1 MPDNPPSPERAREP
15 QRGRGRGRGSR
26 RRRSAPTG
34 PRPFTPEELG
44 ARAASMPE
52 ITYPAELPVSA
63 RRDDIAAAIRDHQ
76 VVIVAG
82 ETGSGKTTQLP
93 KICLELGRGIT
104 GLIGH
109 TQPRRI
115 AARSV
120 AERIAHEL
128 GTELGGVIGYQVR
141 FTEQV
146 SEATLLKLMTDGIL
160 LAEIQSDPD
169 LRRYDTIIIDE
180 AHERS
185 LNIDFLLGY
194 LTRLLPRRPD
204 LKVIITSATID
215 SERFAEHFADAA
227 GRPAPIIEVSGRT
240 YPVEIRYRPLVRDDG
255 ADDDLDDDAGTAAR
269 ARTPAREEDVD
280 QVTGICDAVAELMA
294 EGPGDILVF
303 LAGEADIRDAD
314 AALRDML
321 KDRYLP
327 AGQGSQ
333 RGRRPDA
340 VEVLPLYAR
349 LSSAEQHRIFQP
361 HESRRIVLATNVA
374 ETSLT
379 VPGIRY
385 VVDPGNARI
394 SRFSTRT
401 KVQRLPIEPV
411 SQASA
416 NQRSGRCGRV
426 ADGIAIRLYS
436 RADFDS
442 RPEFTE
448 PEILRTSLASVILQ
462 MASLGLGRVAD
473 FPFVDPPDAKAVRDG
488 VQLLTE
494 IGALADGAPGSP
506 ARLTAVGKQL
516 ARLPIDPRLGRMV
529 LAAKEAGCVSEIVV
543 IVAALSCQDVRERPT
558 EKRDVADPL
567 HARFTDPTSD
577 FLAYLNL
584 WRYLRT
590 QQQLLSSSAFRRL
603 CRAEF
608 LNYLRFR
615 EWQDVVR
622 QLQQLARPLGL
633 RLHQLSLPSSRDIIE
648 AGGDVAMACAA
659 TTAAKHTASADAIHR
674 SLLVGLLSNVG
685 SWDEQKRDY
694 LGARGTHFIVWPG
707 SGLAKKRYSWVM
719 AAELVE
725 TSRLFART
733 VARIDESWI
742 EECGE
747 HLIKRQYSEPFWSAK
762 RGAAMVHE
770 KVTLYGLTVIADR
783 VVPLS
788 RVGTAASREIAREMF
803 IREALVDGKWR
814 TFHPFVKHNEE
825 ALADA
830 RKLAERT
837 RRLDLLAD
845 EEARE
850 KFFAERIPDDIVS
863 TRHFDAWWKRA
874 RREDP
879 ELLNYPT
886 SLLLPNADEI
896 DEADFPTEVT
906 QGDITLPLSYEFR
919 PGAHADGITVT
930 IPAAVLGQ
938 VRPNP
943 FTWVVPGY
951 WEELTVAAIR
961 ALPKP
966 IRKHLVPAPETART
980 LRSLLPDYD
989 EVSSGIDA
997 DGNETPSFFEVVARL
1012 AQQVSG
1018 IEVPSDAFD
1027 VERLPSHLRVVFR
1040 VISERGAV
1048 LEEGTDL
1055 ADLQRRLAPAS
1066 RDAVASAVR
1075 AAFAQQAASGT
1086 SGRGGSGSAGGAG
1099 GASGSRGKG
1108 RSRGEGG
1115 ATGADGGKDRGGQHD
1130 GGASRAPAREGSAGG
1145 VGIEELVGLTTWPE
1159 KFSTLPPHIETTTA
1173 HGMTVRGYPALVAA
1187 GPIKGKT
1194 HYSANLRILADAGEQ
1209 AARHAA
1215 GIARLVALATT
1226 LPLGRV
1232 TSRWTG
1238 SQALALAASPYVSTE
1253 ALVADA
1259 QLAAT
1264 TRLIESAPAEVKQ
1277 RPLTKTDFDALVA
1290 HVKARIEDELYR
1302 VLGHVVEILDAQR
1315 ELLAEVKATNSLALL
1330 HTVQDVREQAADL
1343 VYPGFVSATGADR
1356 LPDVARYLKGARL
1369 RLERAESNVHGDQ
1382 AAAWQ
1387 VAQVSDEYD
1396 EAVRTA
1402 EGLPIDLQRERTLT
1416 EVRWLIEELRI
1427 SLFAQQLGTREKVS
1441 VQRIR
1446 KRLSA
1451 L

>member
-34 PRPFTPEELG
+34 PRAFTPEELG
-44 ARAASMPE
+44 VRAAAIPE

-128 GTELGGVIGYQVR
+128 GTQLGGVIGYQVR

-240 YPVEIRYRPLVRDDG
+240 YPVEIRYRPLVRE
-255 ADDDLDDDAGTAAR
+255 
-269 ARTPAREEDVD
+269 EEDVD
-280 QVTGICDAVAELMA
+280 QVTGICDAVTELMA

-327 AGQGSQ
+327 AGQGGQ

-385 VVDPGNARI
+385 VIDPGNARI
-394 SRFSTRT
+394 SRFSSRT

-506 ARLTAVGKQL
+506 ARLTPVGKQL

-648 AGGDVAMACAA
+648 AGGDVAMACIA
-659 TTAAKHTASADAIHR
+659 TTAAEHTASADAIHR

-685 SWDEQKRDY
+685 SWDEKKRDY

-719 AAELVE
+719 VAELVE

-770 KVTLYGLTVIADR
+770 KVMLYGLTIIADR
-783 VVPLS
+783 VVPLT
-788 RVGTAASREIAREMF
+788 RVGTDAAREIAREMF

-825 ALADA
+825 VLADA

-845 EEARE
+845 EETRE

-863 TRHFDAWWKRA
+863 TRHFDAWFKRA
-874 RREDP
+874 RREDT

-989 EVSSGIDA
+989 EVSGGIDA

-1018 IEVPSDAFD
+1018 IEVPVDSFD

-1075 AAFAQQAASGT
+1075 AAFAEQPAAQAPAASNA
-1086 SGRGGSGSAGGAG
+1086 SA
-1099 GASGSRGKG
+1099 
-1108 RSRGEGG
+1108 
-1115 ATGADGGKDRGGQHD
+1115 
-1130 GGASRAPAREGSAGG
+1130 APATPDQSA
-1145 VGIEELVGLTTWPE
+1145 IDEIVGLTQWPADYP
-1159 KFSTLPPHIETTTA
+1159 TLPVHVETTTA
-1173 HGMTVRGYPALVAA
+1173 HGMRVRGYPALVAA
-1187 GPIKGKT
+1187 GPIKGEAP
-1194 HYSANLRILADAGEQ
+1194 YSANLRILADAGEQ

-1215 GIARLVALATT
+1215 GIARLVALNSA

-1238 SQALALAASPYVSTE
+1238 AEALALAASPYASTE

-1259 QLAAT
+1259 QLAAASH
-1264 TRLIESAPAEVKQ
+1264 LIETAPDGVP
-1277 RPLTKTDFDALVA
+1277 RSPMTRSDFESLLA

-1302 VLGHVVEILDAQR
+1302 VLGGVVEVLNAQR
-1315 ELLAEVKATNSLALL
+1315 EVLAAVKAANSLALL
-1330 HTVQDVREQAADL
+1330 HTVQDVREQVADL
-1343 VYPGFVSATGADR
+1343 VYPGFISATGADR
-1356 LPDVARYLKGARL
+1356 IRDIARYLNGAAARL
-1369 RLERAESNVHGDQ
+1369 KRAESNVHGDQ
-1382 AAAWQ
+1382 TAAWQ
-1387 VAQVSDEYD
+1387 VTQIVDEYD

-1402 EGLPIDLQRERTLT
+1402 EGLPIDLQRERTLS
-1416 EVRWLIEELRI
+1416 EVRWMIEELRI
-1427 SLFAQQLGTREKVS
+1427 SLFAQQLGTRGKVS
-1441 VQRIR
+1441 AQRIR
-1446 KRLSA
+1446 KKLAA

>member
-1 MPDNPPSPERAREP
+1 MPKTPPDNQRARTP
-15 QRGRGRGRGSR
+15 RRGSR
-26 RRRSAPTG
+26 RTSARSQRSG
-34 PRPFTPEELG
+34 PRAFTAGELA
-44 ARAASMPE
+44 ARRASVPA
-52 ITYPAELPVSA
+52 ISYPAELPVSA
-63 RRDDIAAAIRDHQ
+63 RREDIAAAIRDHQ

-120 AERIAHEL
+120 AERIASELGVEL
-128 GTELGGVIGYQVR
+128 GTTVGYQVR

-146 SEATLLKLMTDGIL
+146 SPETLLKLMTDGIM

-215 SERFAEHFADAA
+215 SERFAEHFAAA
-227 GRPAPIIEVSGRT
+227 DGTPAPIIEVSGRT
-240 YPVEIRYRPLVRDDG
+240 YPVEIRYRPLVRE
-255 ADDDLDDDAGTAAR
+255 A
-269 ARTPAREEDVD
+269 EESVD
-280 QVTGICDAVAELMA
+280 QVTGICEAATELMA

-314 AALRDML
+314 AALRDLL

-327 AGQGSQ
+327 AGQGSR

-340 VEVLPLYAR
+340 VEVLPLFAR
-349 LSSAEQHRIFQP
+349 LSSAEQHRIFAP
-361 HESRRIVLATNVA
+361 HDTRRIVLATNVA

-385 VVDPGNARI
+385 VIDPGNARI

-436 RADFDS
+436 EEDFDS
-442 RPEFTE
+442 REEFTE

-473 FPFVDPPDAKAVRDG
+473 FPFVDPPEAKAVRDG

-494 IGALADGAPGSP
+494 IGALADGPPGSP
-506 ARLTAVGKQL
+506 ARLTAIGKQL

-529 LAAKEAGCVSEIVV
+529 LQAKKLGCASEIVV
-543 IVAALSCQDVRERPT
+543 IVAALSCQDVRERPAD
-558 EKRDVADPL
+558 KRDAADPL

-633 RLHQLSLPSSRDIIE
+633 TLHQLALPHSRDIID
-648 AGGDVAMACAA
+648 AGGDVAAA
-659 TTAAKHTASADAIHR
+659 AAHVTAANHTAGADEIHR
-674 SLLVGLLSNVG
+674 SLLTGLLSNVG
-685 SWDEQKRDY
+685 TYSEQKRDY
-694 LGARGTHFIVWPG
+694 LGARGTQFTIWPG
-707 SGLAKKRYSWVM
+707 SGLARKRYDWVM

-733 VARIDESWI
+733 VAKIEEAWI
-742 EECGE
+742 EDAGE

-770 KVTLYGLTVIADR
+770 KVTLYGLAVVADR

-803 IREALVDGKWR
+803 IRKALVEGEWR
-814 TFHPFVKHNEE
+814 TFHRFVKHNDD
-825 ALADA
+825 ALAAA

-850 KFFAERIPDDIVS
+850 QFFDERIPSDIVS
-863 TRHFDAWWKRA
+863 SRHFDSWFKRA

-879 ELLNYPT
+879 DLLNYT
-886 SLLLPNADEI
+886 EELLLPHADEI

-919 PGAHADGITVT
+919 PGSRVDGITVT

-938 VRPNP
+938 LKPNP

-951 WEELTVAAIR
+951 WDELVVAAIR

-966 IRKHLVPAPETART
+966 IRKHLVPAPETARR
-980 LRSLLPDYD
+980 LRACLP
-989 EVSSGIDA
+989 EFAAVTSGTTPEGED
-997 DGNETPSFFEVVARL
+997 TPSFFEVFAELAARD
-1012 AQQVSG
+1012 AG
-1018 IEVPSDAFD
+1018 IEVAPED
-1027 VERLPSHLRVVFR
+1027 VDTERLPSHLRVVFR

-1048 LEEGTDL
+1048 LEEGTNL
-1055 ADLQRRLAPAS
+1055 VNLQRRLAPAS

-1075 AAFAQQAASGT
+1075 AAFAEQPAAQAPAASNA
-1086 SGRGGSGSAGGAG
+1086 SA
-1099 GASGSRGKG
+1099 
-1108 RSRGEGG
+1108 
-1115 ATGADGGKDRGGQHD
+1115 
-1130 GGASRAPAREGSAGG
+1130 APATPGQCA
-1145 VGIEELVGLTTWPE
+1145 IDELVGLTQWPADYP
-1159 KFSTLPPHIETTTA
+1159 TLPAHVETTTA
-1173 HGMTVRGYPALVAA
+1173 HGMRVRGYPALVAA
-1187 GPIKGKT
+1187 GPIKGEAP
-1194 HYSANLRILADAGEQ
+1194 YSANLRILADAGEQ

-1215 GIARLVALATT
+1215 GIARLVALNSA

-1238 SQALALAASPYVSTE
+1238 AEALALAASPYASTE

-1259 QLAAT
+1259 QLAAASH
-1264 TRLIESAPAEVKQ
+1264 LIETAPDGVPRSPMTRSDYE
-1277 RPLTKTDFDALVA
+1277 ALLA

-1302 VLGHVVEILDAQR
+1302 VLGGVVEVLNAQR
-1315 ELLAEVKATNSLALL
+1315 DVLAAVKAANSLALL
-1330 HTVQDVREQAADL
+1330 HTVQDVREQVVDL
-1343 VYPGFVSATGADR
+1343 VYPGFISATGADR
-1356 LPDVARYLKGARL
+1356 IRDIARYLNGAAARL
-1369 RLERAESNVHGDQ
+1369 KRAESNVHGDQ
-1382 AAAWQ
+1382 TAAWQ
-1387 VAQVSDEYD
+1387 VTQIVDEYD

-1402 EGLPIDLQRERTLT
+1402 EGLPIDLQRERTLS
-1416 EVRWLIEELRI
+1416 EVRWMIEELRI
-1427 SLFAQQLGTREKVS
+1427 SLFAQQLGTRGKVS
-1441 VQRIR
+1441 AQRIR
-1446 KRLSA
+1446 KKLA
-1451 L
+1451 TL